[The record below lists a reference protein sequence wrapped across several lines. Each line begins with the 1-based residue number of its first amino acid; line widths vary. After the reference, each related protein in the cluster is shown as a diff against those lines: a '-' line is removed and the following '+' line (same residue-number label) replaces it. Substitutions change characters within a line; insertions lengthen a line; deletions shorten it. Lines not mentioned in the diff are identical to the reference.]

1 MLNSGKNAEEQI
13 STIYFFFAS
22 QKNVWILTLA
32 GINGFSVFG
41 TFFLLAFQL
50 RFIALGFTTQ
60 FGPPSYFIKL
70 NRNMK
75 TYLGA
80 MGHRISNLYV
90 FFFGTHQRMLDL
102 YYKQY
107 KEHFSSLSTNNNAIP
122 LMYPRDDFDKE
133 SDFPNI
139 NYSNI
144 KTY

>member
-1 MLNSGKNAEEQI
+1 
-13 STIYFFFAS
+13 
-22 QKNVWILTLA
+22 
-32 GINGFSVFG
+32 
-41 TFFLLAFQL
+41 
-50 RFIALGFTTQ
+50 
-60 FGPPSYFIKL
+60 
-70 NRNMK
+70 
-75 TYLGA
+75 
-80 MGHRISNLYV
+80 
-90 FFFGTHQRMLDL
+90 MLDL